1 MHFEILMRRLEAT
14 GLQITGADSLNM
26 NASKTLQLEAVYTPE
41 GAAGAGVDWSVD
53 KEEVATIDANGLLTA
68 VKAGT
73 VVVTA
78 TDKENEKLTATKDNH
93 NHKRSDNCKI

>member
-1 MHFEILMRRLEAT
+1 MEAT

-78 TDKENEKLTATKDNH
+78 TDKENEKLTATKTITITKED
-93 NHKRSDNCKI
+93 DNCKI

>member
-1 MHFEILMRRLEAT
+1 MHRRHYSWK
-14 GLQITGADSLNM
+14 QCI
-26 NASKTLQLEAVYTPE
+26 QPE

-78 TDKENEKLTATKDNH
+78 TDKENEKLNGRQRQSQSQK
-93 NHKRSDNCKI
+93 KRQL